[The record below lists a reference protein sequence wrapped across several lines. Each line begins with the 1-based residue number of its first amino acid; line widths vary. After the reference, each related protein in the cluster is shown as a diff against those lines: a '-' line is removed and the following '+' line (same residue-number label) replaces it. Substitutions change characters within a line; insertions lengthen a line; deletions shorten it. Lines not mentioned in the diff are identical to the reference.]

1 MKCPSKEIDKN
12 NISLLLPKTT
22 ISQIVSLKSQH
33 SLCLFL
39 LVVLS
44 CVCVTGFF
52 FFSFFFLFLQSMAV
66 WCVLWWNERD
76 HWGTLRS
83 VLRDPFMS
91 SFVKP
96 GWEAARM
103 VSSSQTLGP
112 DVHTHRDPH
121 PLLLCSNL
129 LQPLFHYCLARPGA
143 VWTERASSGYLGLIA
158 LKVAASNL
166 LDQFKDP
173 HNSPRLHWLHSGSA
187 LDSVKTSW
195 PMWRLVSKR
204 RRRLLSPPPRTGT
217 TLLGELFSG
226 RSHSSS
232 GGGGYWSRNHKRMQ
246 KINLSSVSPKLSDE
260 EVCPSAR
267 ASKQKLFLLL
277 SLWSNKR
284 IKTLRMK
291 VQVVYFLFPH

>member
-1 MKCPSKEIDKN
+1 
-12 NISLLLPKTT
+12 
-22 ISQIVSLKSQH
+22 
-33 SLCLFL
+33 
-39 LVVLS
+39 
-44 CVCVTGFF
+44 
-52 FFSFFFLFLQSMAV
+52 MAV

-96 GWEAARM
+96 GWEAART

-129 LQPLFHYCLARPGA
+129 LQPLFHYCLAKTSA

-173 HNSPRLHWLHSGSA
+173 HNSPRLHWLHLGQRWTLSRSSGPCG
-187 LDSVKTSW
+187 DSCQKEGGVSSVLPPGQAPLCW
-195 PMWRLVSKR
+195 ESSSLVD
-204 RRRLLSPPPRTGT
+204 PTVAAVVVGTEAGT
-217 TLLGELFSG
+217 TNEC
-226 RSHSSS
+226 R
-232 GGGGYWSRNHKRMQ
+232 K
-246 KINLSSVSPKLSDE
+246 
-260 EVCPSAR
+260 
-267 ASKQKLFLLL
+267 
-277 SLWSNKR
+277 
-284 IKTLRMK
+284 
-291 VQVVYFLFPH
+291 